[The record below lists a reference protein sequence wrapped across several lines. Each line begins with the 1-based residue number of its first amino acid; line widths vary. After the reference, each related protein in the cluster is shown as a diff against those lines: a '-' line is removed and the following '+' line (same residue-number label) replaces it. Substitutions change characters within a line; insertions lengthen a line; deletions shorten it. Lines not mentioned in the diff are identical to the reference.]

1 MPNRNRF
8 LSCLSDH
15 SRELLLS
22 RSTPVDLPIRTS
34 LFEAEQVPSYVFFM
48 TSGMASIV
56 ASMDDGG
63 TAEVGVVGVE
73 GLIGGIHL
81 LGPAKVSTSS
91 FMQIA
96 GNCPESS
103 FRCSAE
109 GIPRIGRD
117 PRSYFGVLS
126 GAVVDGHS
134 DCSMQSSS

>member
-8 LSCLSDH
+8 LSCLSDY

-34 LFEAEQVPSYVFFM
+34 LFEAEQVPSYAFFM

-56 ASMDDGG
+56 ASIDDGG
-63 TAEVGVVGVE
+63 TVEVGVVGVE

-96 GNCPESS
+96 GTALKVPFAVLRKELS
-103 FRCSAE
+103 
-109 GIPRIGRD
+109 RIGRD

>member
-96 GNCPESS
+96 GTALKVPFAVLRKE
-103 FRCSAE
+103 FRASE
-109 GIPRIGRD
+109 EIRDRI
-117 PRSYFGVLS
+117 FGVLS